1 MEKNTVTH
9 VEWGTTQ
16 LTLLKDFMAG
26 LFGWPF
32 QQFDEDY
39 FMYSAPAGLSVGLM
53 RSDHVQV
60 GGGTPNV
67 YIDVVSIEACLEKAK
82 ALGGDVAVP
91 KTAIQ
96 GMGSFAFVK
105 APDGNLIGLF
115 ETGQ

>member
-1 MEKNTVTH
+1 MDKNTITH

-16 LTLLKDFMAG
+16 LSRLKDFMTG
-26 LFGWPF
+26 LFDWQFQPF
-32 QQFDEDY
+32 GEGY
-39 FMYSAPAGLSVGLM
+39 FMYKAPGGLSVGLM
-53 RSDHVQV
+53 HNDHAQV
-60 GGGTPNV
+60 AGGTPNV
-67 YIDVVSIEACLEKAK
+67 YIDVVSIDACFEKAK

-91 KTAIQ
+91 KTTLP